1 MKPPRRFLRV
11 FLWGAV
17 VVVLVALIGA
27 GILTNVTL
35 RSVEKNLPN
44 TLLEQ
49 LHAVA
54 LLVEDLAAV
63 VSSVELTKA
72 MPRSDNFLRLRNQVA
87 VAGDA
92 VIKLRDTYVF
102 DNLIQA
108 SAIHAVIAPALADAR
123 LWLTEGVS
131 GFGPETD
138 ITIDIVLLRLSKA
151 LEKARDLNH
160 ASEIK
165 AREILNE
172 QRHRLDQFLVSVNL
186 LFAVAGAITFTMVLL
201 LIFQHTLQR
210 REFEAQAERRR
221 AEEALRESEA
231 TLKSIFR
238 VAPIG
243 IGLVLD
249 RTLKQVN
256 DRVCEMVGYSRE
268 ELVGESARI
277 LYASEEEFERVG
289 RVKYAQI
296 RERGTGT
303 IETLWKKRDGTPIDV
318 LLSSTPLDPT
328 DPSAGVT
335 FTALDITARKHAQE
349 ALTESQERF
358 RKLAE
363 LLPETIY
370 EMDADGKLTFVNRNA
385 FDHFGYDQEDF
396 DRGINGFELV
406 APEDRARA
414 LKNAARIMSGEQIGL
429 TEYRLLRKDGST
441 FPAIMHSTAK
451 VVDGKSVGLRGV
463 VIDMTETKKLESQL
477 RQAHKMEAVGTLA
490 GGIAHDFN
498 NLLQA
503 VQGYAELLLLKK
515 TEAEPDYQILM
526 EISRAARRGGELTR
540 QLLAFSRK
548 VESRLQPL
556 DLNRTVNEV
565 RLLLERTIPKMIRID
580 LHLMGNLHWIKADPS
595 QVEQIMMNLAVNA
608 RDAMPEGGTL
618 TIETRNVIVTEED
631 CSSQP
636 ELTPGSH
643 VLLTVSDTGLGIEK
657 TTLEH
662 IFDPFFTTK
671 EVGKGTGLGLAM
683 VYGIVKNH
691 RGAILCSSDPGAG
704 TAFKIYFPA
713 IERPEVTPR
722 IVPAATEP
730 PRGSETI
737 LLVDDDDAVR
747 ELGEETLQMFGYTVI
762 TAPDGASALHIYGKE
777 RDHIDLIILDLI
789 MPEMGGTQCLQ
800 ELLGMDPQARVIIA
814 SGCAVAREI
823 EQVTK
828 SGAKAFINK
837 PYDIQQMLT
846 AVRRVL
852 G

>member
-17 VVVLVALIGA
+17 VVVLVALVGA

-49 LHAVA
+49 LHDVA

-63 VSSVELTKA
+63 VSSAELTKA
-72 MPRSDNFLRLRNQVA
+72 VPRSDHFMRLRNQVA
-87 VAGDA
+87 VVNDA
-92 VIKLRDTYVF
+92 VIKLRNTYVF

-108 SAIHAVIAPALADAR
+108 SAIHAVVAPALADAR

-131 GFGPETD
+131 GYGPET
-138 ITIDIVLLRLSKA
+138 TTTLDIVLLRLSNAFHKA
-151 LEKARDLNH
+151 GDLNH
-160 ASEIK
+160 ASQLK
-165 AREILNE
+165 AQEILNE
-172 QRHRLDQFLVSVNL
+172 QRGRLDQFLFSVNL
-186 LFAVAGAITFTMVLL
+186 LFAVAGVITCTMVLL

-210 REFEAQAERRR
+210 RELQAQAERRR

-243 IGLVLD
+243 IGLVFD
-249 RTLKQVN
+249 RTLRQVN
-256 DRVCEMVGYSRE
+256 ERLCEMVGYARE
-268 ELVGESARI
+268 ELVGESARK

-296 RERGTGT
+296 KERGTGT
-303 IETLWKKRDGTPIDV
+303 IETLWKKRDGSPIDV
-318 LLSSTPLDPT
+318 LLSSTPLDSM
-328 DPSAGVT
+328 DASAGVT
-335 FTALDITARKHAQE
+335 FTALDITARKRAQQ

-370 EMDADGKLTFVNRNA
+370 EMDADGRLTFVNRNA

-396 DRGINGFELV
+396 DHGLNGFELV

-414 LKNAARIMSGEQIGL
+414 LKNAGRIMSGEQIGL
-429 TEYRLLRKDGST
+429 TEYQLLRKDGST
-441 FPAIMHSTAK
+441 FPAIMHSAAK
-451 VVDGKSVGLRGV
+451 VVDGKSVGLRGI
-463 VIDMTETKKLESQL
+463 VIDMTETKRLEAQL

-503 VQGYAELLLLKK
+503 VQGYAELLLLTKREK
-515 TEAEPDYQILM
+515 ESEHEILM

-548 VESRLQPL
+548 VESKLQPL

-565 RLLLERTIPKMIRID
+565 RLLLERTIPKMIRIE
-580 LHLMGNLHWIKADPS
+580 LHLMGNLHRIKADPS

-608 RDAMPEGGTL
+608 RDAMPQGGTL
-618 TIETRNVIVTEED
+618 TIETQNIIVTEED
-631 CSSQP
+631 CGSQP
-636 ELTPGSH
+636 ELIPGSY
-643 VLLTVSDTGLGIEK
+643 VLLTVSDTGTGIEK
-657 TTLEH
+657 PMLEH

-691 RGAILCSSDPGAG
+691 GGTVLCSSAPGAG

-713 IERPEVTPR
+713 SEKLEEAPSMVAE
-722 IVPAATEP
+722 AKAS
-730 PRGSETI
+730 PRGSETL
-737 LLVDDDDAVR
+737 LLVDDDEALRD
-747 ELGEETLQMFGYTVI
+747 LGKKSLEMFGYTVI
-762 TAPDGASALHIYGKE
+762 TAPDGESAVQIYGKE
-777 RDHIDLIILDLI
+777 KDRIDLVLLDLI
-789 MPEMGGTQCLQ
+789 MPHMGGRQCLR
-800 ELLGMDPQARVIIA
+800 ELLAVNPEAKIVIA
-814 SGCAVAREI
+814 SGYAVAGEI
-823 EQVTK
+823 EQAMT
-828 SGAKAFINK
+828 SGAQAFINK
-837 PYDIQQMLT
+837 PYDIQQMLKV
-846 AVRRVL
+846 VREVL

>member
-17 VVVLVALIGA
+17 VVVLVALVGA

-49 LHAVA
+49 LHDVA

-63 VSSVELTKA
+63 VSSAELTKA
-72 MPRSDNFLRLRNQVA
+72 VPRSDHFMRLRNQVA
-87 VAGDA
+87 VVNDA
-92 VIKLRDTYVF
+92 VIKLRNTYVF

-108 SAIHAVIAPALADAR
+108 SAIHAVVAPALADAR

-131 GFGPETD
+131 GYGPET
-138 ITIDIVLLRLSKA
+138 TTTLDIVLLRLSNAFHKA
-151 LEKARDLNH
+151 GDLNH
-160 ASEIK
+160 ASQLK
-165 AREILNE
+165 AQEILNE
-172 QRHRLDQFLVSVNL
+172 QRGRLDQFLFSVNL
-186 LFAVAGAITFTMVLL
+186 LFAVAGVITCTMVLL

-210 REFEAQAERRR
+210 RELQAQAERRR

-243 IGLVLD
+243 IGLVFD
-249 RTLKQVN
+249 RTLRQVN
-256 DRVCEMVGYSRE
+256 ERLCEMVGYARE
-268 ELVGESARI
+268 ELVGESARK

-296 RERGTGT
+296 KERGTGT
-303 IETLWKKRDGTPIDV
+303 IETLWKKRDGSPIDV
-318 LLSSTPLDPT
+318 LLSSTPLDSM
-328 DPSAGVT
+328 DASAGVT
-335 FTALDITARKHAQE
+335 FTALDITARKRAQQ

-370 EMDADGKLTFVNRNA
+370 EMDADGRLTFVNRNA

-396 DRGINGFELV
+396 DHGLNGFELV

-414 LKNAARIMSGEQIGL
+414 LKNAGRIMSGEQIGL
-429 TEYRLLRKDGST
+429 TEYQLLRKDGST
-441 FPAIMHSTAK
+441 FPAIMHSAAK
-451 VVDGKSVGLRGV
+451 VVDGKPVGLRGI
-463 VIDMTETKKLESQL
+463 VIDMTETKRLEAQL

-503 VQGYAELLLLKK
+503 VQGYAELLLLTKREK
-515 TEAEPDYQILM
+515 ESEHEILM

-548 VESRLQPL
+548 VESKLQPL

-565 RLLLERTIPKMIRID
+565 RLLLERTIPKMIRIE
-580 LHLMGNLHWIKADPS
+580 LHLMGNLHRIKADPS

-608 RDAMPEGGTL
+608 RDAMPQGGTL
-618 TIETRNVIVTEED
+618 TIETQNIIVTEED
-631 CSSQP
+631 CGSQP
-636 ELTPGSH
+636 ELIPGSY
-643 VLLTVSDTGLGIEK
+643 VLLTVSDTGTGIEK
-657 TTLEH
+657 PMLEH

-691 RGAILCSSDPGAG
+691 GGTVLCSSAPGAG

-713 IERPEVTPR
+713 SEKLEEAPSMVAE
-722 IVPAATEP
+722 AKAS
-730 PRGSETI
+730 PRGSETL
-737 LLVDDDDAVR
+737 LLVDDDEALRD
-747 ELGEETLQMFGYTVI
+747 LGKKSLEMFGYTVI
-762 TAPDGASALHIYGKE
+762 TAPDGESAVQIYGKE
-777 RDHIDLIILDLI
+777 KDRIDLVLLDLI
-789 MPEMGGTQCLQ
+789 MPHMGGRQCLR
-800 ELLGMDPQARVIIA
+800 ELLAVNPEAKIVIA
-814 SGCAVAREI
+814 SGYAVAGEI
-823 EQVTK
+823 EQAMT
-828 SGAKAFINK
+828 SGAQAFINK
-837 PYDIQQMLT
+837 PYDIQQMLKV
-846 AVRRVL
+846 VREVL